1 MCRWTTSRILTVMM
15 RPRTACIIS
24 VMEIAKW
31 KVTDHFERWVTQSYG
46 EVMFYI
52 VITVWWVSLLT
63 PENDVVRENG
73 SWDHG

>member
-1 MCRWTTSRILTVMM
+1 
-15 RPRTACIIS
+15 
-24 VMEIAKW
+24 MEIAKW